1 MNRLLYITAFF
12 LPALFMCL
20 PSFNVLGPAE
30 TARGETEAPAEEKTE
45 RKYVSEDG
53 IVHLQREM
61 DIVDLIKAVSEIN
74 EEIYLIEDNIRP
86 KEVSIITPEA
96 GMQKEE
102 VLRLFEIILSM
113 NGLAIIKTEGINR
126 VINAADIKQENTPV
140 EDGN

>member
-12 LPALFMCL
+12 LPALFMCS
-20 PSFNVLGPAE
+20 PSFNILGPAE
-30 TARGETEAPAEEKTE
+30 TARGETEAPEEKTE

-74 EEIYLIEDNIRP
+74 EEIYLIEDSIRP

-113 NGLAIIKTEGINR
+113 NGLAIIKVEGINK
-126 VINAADIKQENTPV
+126 VINAADIKQEGTPV